1 MLLKSNSLKNKKI
14 VFWTIT
20 VLLSA
25 FFILSG
31 YMEVTKNPATYPKT
45 IRMGYPPYF
54 ITMLG
59 IAKLIGSVIFL
70 IPMFRKL
77 REWVF
82 AAFTFDVIFA
92 FVSGY
97 TIQSYADCT
106 KAVVVFVVLM
116 LAYWLFSNIERTRY
130 RVKINNSSSNTI

>member
-1 MLLKSNSLKNKKI
+1 MLLKTIPLKNKKFI
-14 VFWTIT
+14 FWTIT
-20 VLLSA
+20 VLISA

-54 ITMLG
+54 ITLLG
-59 IAKLIGSVIFL
+59 VAKLIGSAVFL
-70 IPMFRKL
+70 VPMFRRL

-82 AAFTFDVIFA
+82 AAFTIDVIFA

-97 TIQSYADCT
+97 TIQSYGDCM
-106 KAVVVFVVLM
+106 KAVVVFIILM
-116 LAYWLFSNIERTRY
+116 LAYWLFIDIERT
-130 RVKINNSSSNTI
+130 

>member
-1 MLLKSNSLKNKKI
+1 MLLKTIPLKNIKF

-20 VLLSA
+20 VFISA

-54 ITMLG
+54 ITLLG
-59 IAKLIGSVIFL
+59 VAKLIGSAVFL
-70 IPMFRKL
+70 VPMFRRL

-82 AAFTFDVIFA
+82 AAFTIDVIFA
-92 FVSGY
+92 FASGY
-97 TIQSYADCT
+97 IIQSYGDCM
-106 KAVVVFVVLM
+106 KAVVVFIILM
-116 LAYWLFSNIERTRY
+116 LAYWLFIDIERTVSHNRPI
-130 RVKINNSSSNTI
+130 KA

>member
-1 MLLKSNSLKNKKI
+1 MLSKTVSLKNKQI

-20 VLLSA
+20 ILISA

-54 ITMLG
+54 ITLLG
-59 IAKLIGSVIFL
+59 VAKLIGSAVFL
-70 IPMFRKL
+70 VPMFRRL

-82 AAFTFDVIFA
+82 AAFTIDVIFA
-92 FVSGY
+92 FASGY
-97 TIQSYADCT
+97 SIQSYGDCL
-106 KAVVVFVVLM
+106 KAVVVFIILM
-116 LAYWLFSNIERTRY
+116 LGYSLFIDIEKTSSR
-130 RVKINNSSSNTI
+130 KIQFAAS